1 MRNAKSAYA
10 ALACAG
16 LLWGLGF
23 PLGKTAL
30 THMPVGAMIT
40 FRFAIAGLVLLPVL
54 FNPLVRELLQ
64 PRRLLQL
71 TIAGAL
77 YVPVQ
82 FVVQFEGLA
91 RTSVSHASLMVALL
105 PGMIAIASALVLRRS
120 LSKPVWA
127 AIALSVAGAALVA
140 GGNGRGASIAG
151 DALVLLSLFAAIA
164 WILFTERFLADV
176 PAAPA
181 TALMLIIGTA
191 LLAAVEIP
199 AHVHDFARAYPA
211 QTWAAV
217 AVSGVFCTALT
228 TVLWNAALR
237 RVDASRAGVFINM
250 EPIAGSFCGVLFFG
264 DTFGLPLVT
273 GAALVLAGAFFVTL
287 QRPTEEPPALR
298 EAA

>member
-1 MRNAKSAYA
+1 MRNAKTAYA

-30 THMPVGAMIT
+30 AYMPVGAMIT
-40 FRFAIAGLVLLPVL
+40 FRFAIAALALLPVL
-54 FNPLVRELLQ
+54 FTPSVRGLLQ

-82 FVVQFEGLA
+82 FAVQFEGLA

-120 LSKPVWA
+120 LTKPVWA
-127 AIALSVAGAALVA
+127 AIALSVGGAALVA

-151 DALVLLSLFAAIA
+151 DMLVLLSLFAAIA

-181 TALMLIIGTA
+181 TALMLIIGTL
-191 LLAAVEIP
+191 LLAAVEMP

-211 QTWAAV
+211 QAWGAV

-228 TVLWNAALR
+228 TMLWNAALR
-237 RVDASRAGVFINM
+237 RVDASRAGVFINL
-250 EPIAGSFCGVLFFG
+250 EPIAGAFCGVLFFG
-264 DTFGLPLVT
+264 DTFGLPLLI

-287 QRPTEEPPALR
+287 QRAPEESQTLR